1 MIIDQIIQEA
11 QNYEV
16 MFSDIFKLDADPR
29 LHQQITQDINWAR
42 KILRKNDRIIWF
54 LPCLSG

>member
-16 MFSDIFKLDADPR
+16 MFNDILKIDANPR
-29 LHQQITQDINWAR
+29 LRQEITRDINWAR
-42 KILRKNDRIIWF
+42 KTLRKNDRII
-54 LPCLSG
+54 

>member
-16 MFSDIFKLDADPR
+16 MFNDILKIDANGFCTR
-29 LHQQITQDINWAR
+29 LRW
-42 KILRKNDRIIWF
+42 L
-54 LPCLSG
+54 